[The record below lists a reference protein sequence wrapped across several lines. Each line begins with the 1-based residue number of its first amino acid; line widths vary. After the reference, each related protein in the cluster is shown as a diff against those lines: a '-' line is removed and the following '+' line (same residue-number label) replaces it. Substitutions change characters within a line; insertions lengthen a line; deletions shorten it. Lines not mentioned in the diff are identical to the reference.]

1 MPWGNTSA
9 ELVILC
15 GYHEGDSHMKAALE
29 NIFSFVQDEAR
40 VAQALRCET
49 YEDLMRCIDQ

>member
-1 MPWGNTSA
+1 
-9 ELVILC
+9 
-15 GYHEGDSHMKAALE
+15 MKAALE